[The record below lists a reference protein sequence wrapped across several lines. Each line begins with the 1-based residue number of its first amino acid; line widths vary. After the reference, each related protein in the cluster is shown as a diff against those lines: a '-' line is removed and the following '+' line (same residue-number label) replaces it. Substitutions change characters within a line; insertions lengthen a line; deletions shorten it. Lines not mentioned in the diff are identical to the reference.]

1 MKKSFLFAGFAGL
14 FLILASVVFADAAS
28 IGGSGNTVQI
38 MDNNEIQMVDEII
51 TIDVYDGEKQSDYGL
66 VSGGYVEVEVVYNF
80 LNTTDSAVTVSM
92 GFPEDCG
99 WDCWMDTSDW
109 VPSSGDQL
117 WESYKLFDFEALD
130 GVESLDITFRNEL
143 EAETEYMNWYLYDVE
158 FDAGE
163 EKEIVN
169 TYWMM
174 PFSYRTGQW
183 FYYILETGASWKGVI
198 EQVDIY
204 VNFNGDFTVYGVN
217 DVSPS
222 GYVFDVGANS
232 VEWHFENL
240 EPTADDELYLGYA
253 PPDVMD
259 YMCMFMPEEDADGD
273 ASSYLPTEE
282 TSEEEILSY
291 YPCKASDGD
300 IMTSW
305 VEGASGNGVGEWVRV
320 DLDSEKAYYGLNIF
334 AGYGESE
341 DLWEKNGRV
350 KKVRVDFSN
359 GESEEFNLADVYE
372 YQDLVFDVPVS
383 GLQYADI
390 EILEV
395 YEGTDYD
402 DTALAEV
409 RFYGLLIEG
418 ISGEAT
424 VFSDIT
430 SIHPNSDAI
439 LYLEDVD
446 VIDGYPDGSFKP
458 NGSINRAEL
467 MKMVVEMMV
476 GDPVGLGDYGNCFP
490 DVLDDWYAPH
500 VCYAY
505 EQGWVDG
512 YPDGT
517 FKPGNNTN
525 RAEAIKIILNAYF
538 DSEIP
543 GLETLNLGPEYHA
556 DIPNDADEDAW
567 YYSYVEYAA
576 LVGVL
581 DLQHIENISLGYDY
595 FPGDEMTRKEVAQ
608 MIYNLMNR

>member
-1 MKKSFLFAGFAGL
+1 MKKLFLFAGFAGL
-14 FLILASVVFADAAS
+14 FLILVSTVFADS
-28 IGGSGNTVQI
+28 GSVGGSGNTVQI
-38 MDNNEIQMVDEII
+38 MDNNEVQMVDEVI

-66 VSGGYVEVEVVYNF
+66 AGRGYVEVEVVYNF
-80 LNTTDSAVTVSM
+80 LNTTDSAVTVKM

-99 WDCWMDTSDW
+99 WECWMDTGDW
-109 VPSSGDQL
+109 EPWGDEL

-130 GVESLDITFRNEL
+130 GGSSLDITFRNEL
-143 EAETEYMNWYLYDVE
+143 EAETEYTNWYLYDVDFE
-158 FDAGE
+158 AGE
-163 EKEIVN
+163 EKEITN

-174 PFSYRTGQW
+174 PSFYKMGDW

-204 VNFNGDFTVYGVN
+204 VNFHGDYTLYGVS

-222 GYVFDVGANS
+222 GYMFDVEANAI
-232 VEWHFENL
+232 EWHLEDL
-240 EPTADDELYLGYA
+240 EPTADDELYVLYA
-253 PPDVMD
+253 SPSEID
-259 YMCMFMPEEDADGD
+259 YMCLVVPEEGAEGD
-273 ASSYLPTEE
+273 ASSYLPMEE
-282 TSEEEILSY
+282 TSEGEVLSY
-291 YPCKASDGD
+291 YPCRASDGD
-300 IMTSW
+300 PLTSW
-305 VEGASGNGVGEWVRV
+305 VEGASGDGVGEWVRI

-341 DLWEKNGRV
+341 DLWGKNGRV

-359 GESEEFNLADVYE
+359 GGSEEFDLADVYE
-372 YQDLVFDVPVS
+372 YQDLVFDAPVS

-395 YEGTDYD
+395 YEGSEYD
-402 DTALAEV
+402 DTALAEIQ
-409 RFYGLLIEG
+409 FYGLLTEG
-418 ISGEAT
+418 VSREAT

-430 SIHPNSDAI
+430 SIHPNSTAI

-476 GDPVGLGDYGNCFP
+476 GDPAGLGDYGNCFS
-490 DVLDDWYAPH
+490 DVGGDWYAPH

-517 FKPGNNTN
+517 FKPADQTN

-538 DSEIP
+538 DGDIP
-543 GLETLNLGPEYHA
+543 DINTLDLGPEYHV

-576 LVGVL
+576 LAGVL
-581 DLQHIENISLGYDY
+581 DLQHIETISLGYNY
-595 FPGDEMTRKEVAQ
+595 FPGGEMTRKEVAQ